1 MLRKLLFN
9 NLALLIFN
17 ACEDKTSL
25 NEPDSLIGSW
35 NFNTIIYD
43 NYTFFGEGELIDSGT
58 IDFSNNNATFKSTE
72 SFEEWCEGIVIEDTI
87 CDWYDDSEIAFK
99 SDWEYECENE
109 LNGTVN
115 ENECYI
121 SETYEYTISDSLYFV
136 ENYDW
141 GTINIGFKIDI
152 DGDIATLKRIDYE
165 WPRSVLIELTRQQL
179 RRLALLI

>member
-9 NLALLIFN
+9 ILALLIFN

-25 NEPDSLIGSW
+25 KEPDSLIGSW
-35 NFNTIIYD
+35 NYNTIIYD
-43 NYTFFGEGELIDSGT
+43 YYTFFGEGEINDSGT

-87 CDWYDDSEIAFK
+87 CDWYDDSEIVFK

-109 LNGTVN
+109 FNGIIN

-121 SETYEYTISDSLYFV
+121 SDTIEYTISDSLYFV
-136 ENYDW
+136 ENYD
-141 GTINIGFKIDI
+141 GETINIGFKIDI

-165 WPRSVLIELTRQQL
+165 WPRSVLIELTRQ
-179 RRLALLI
+179 